1 MNDPVSDTIPPAT
14 RSAPDQA
21 EATREPQRIPSSRSR
36 RLLLAIGVIGLLAVV
51 SLGGVALI
59 WDGGAPE
66 GTTFVIPDGAAATLD
81 YPTIDTAIEVP
92 TDLVFEQGEVLTIRN
107 EDSAANRAGPWVL
120 AGGETLRMKFDTPGE
135 YFYLCTVD
143 EAESVTVTV
152 IEEHE

>member
-1 MNDPVSDTIPPAT
+1 MHDDVANTKTST
-14 RSAPDQA
+14 RSAGEDARPA
-21 EATREPQRIPSSRSR
+21 VESQRMPSSRSR
-36 RLLLAIGVIGLLAVV
+36 RLLLAIGVFGLLAVV

-81 YPTIDTAIEVP
+81 YPTVDTAIEVP

-120 AGGETLRMKFDTPGE
+120 AGGETLRMKFDTSGE